1 MPLPGGLWRDGARRR
16 GFAFRPL
23 TGEIELAVAEAGRA
37 PNPPAAVTSVLA
49 AALAEVGGE
58 RATPEVVR
66 ELPVGDRQFLM
77 RQLAAGLGCD
87 GVWLSAPCGACGAT
101 FDLYVK
107 QTALP
112 VKEAGESYPFATA
125 ETGRGRRRLRVPS
138 GADQE
143 AIAGLDDREAVTELL
158 RRCLDQDEEAEEAVG
173 AMDAMERTDI
183 AALDAAL
190 EAASPEVGLGVLAT
204 CPDCGAEQEVT
215 IDPYLCLTQVGDSL
229 FGEVHALAMA
239 YHWPEPAILALP
251 AHRRRLYFQWIDRTR
266 GMVT

>member
-1 MPLPGGLWRDGARRR
+1 MPLPGGLWRNGARRR

-23 TGEIELAVAEAGRA
+23 TGEIELAVAEAERA
-37 PNPPAAVTSVLA
+37 PNPPAAVTSVLS

-58 RATPEVVR
+58 RTTPEVVR
-66 ELPVGDRQFLM
+66 ELAVGDRQFLM

-87 GVWLSAPCGACGAT
+87 GVWLTAPCGGCGAT

-112 VKEAGESYPFATA
+112 VKEAGKGYPFAVV
-125 ETGRGRRRLRVPS
+125 ETESGRRRLRVPS

-143 AIAGLDDREAVTELL
+143 AIAGLDEEEAVTELL
-158 RRCLDQDEEAEEAVG
+158 RRCLAPEDQQGGDQGGELA
-173 AMDAMERTDI
+173 RTEI

-190 EAASPEVGLGVLAT
+190 EAVAPEVGLGVLAA
-204 CPDCGAEQEVT
+204 CPECRVEQEVVV
-215 IDPYLCLTQVGDSL
+215 DPYHCLTQVGDDL
-229 FGEVHALAMA
+229 FGEVHSLAMA

-251 AHRRRLYFQWIDRTR
+251 AHRRRLYAQRIDRTR